1 MEKKMQ
7 KFDTGTTTVGIIG
20 KSAVVLAAD
29 KQATMGYLKASK
41 EAQKIFKLDDHV
53 GLTIAGSVGDAQR
66 LIRWIRSEL
75 KLYKLEADEM
85 SVKAVSTLLANIL
98 HSSRFM
104 PFFNQFI
111 TAGVDKSGP
120 VLYDLDMGGGLMEH
134 RDYVS
139 TGSGSVVAY
148 GVLEDSFKKDLND
161 EDIIK
166 LAIRSIKAASERDI
180 NSGEGISV
188 AVIGESGYKELTPK
202 EIEKYL

>member
-1 MEKKMQ
+1 MK
-7 KFDTGTTTVGIIG
+7 KFDTGTTTVGVIG
-20 KSAVVLAAD
+20 KEAVVLAAD

-41 EAQKIFKLDDHV
+41 NAHKIFKLDDHI

-66 LIRWIRSEL
+66 IIRWIRSEL

-111 TAGVDKSGP
+111 SAGVDKKGP
-120 VLYDLDMGGGLMEH
+120 VLYDLDMGGGLIEH
-134 RDYVS
+134 RDFVS
-139 TGSGSVVAY
+139 TGSGSVIAY
-148 GVLEDSFKKDLND
+148 GVLEDTFKKNMST
-161 EDIIK
+161 EDVVK

-180 NSGEGISV
+180 NSGEGIS
-188 AVIGESGYKELTPK
+188 AAIIDKKGYKELTPK